1 MRKRFYLLTWFV
13 LMMAFAGLSMAETAY
28 SAQTYSAQ
36 TSSGAESDG
45 TNPNNSDLSAEDV
58 AWLAQVYGISQGEVT
73 SLPSVYSTSTENGVY
88 LPKTGQ
94 TESETVQTQ
103 QSADA
108 AGMTPALPQTN
119 GTAGMTPAFPQTG
132 GTAGGT
138 AVSPQTGGTAGGT
151 AVSPQTGGTAGGTV
165 ISPQTNG
172 TAGMNAAFPQ
182 TGGTAGGT
190 AVSPQTNGTAGMNA
204 APLQTNGTAANAG
217 SVAGMTE
224 GLNTIQGGQGAG
236 SVMVPVMGAFLDGT
250 VLNVGAEIT
259 IGLSDRSTIAVSPEI
274 CSVVSGGTIGY
285 GFACR
290 VFYERVK
297 QDTNTYVDRFTQVLV
312 YPQLINAGAKATPA
326 PEKKSSD
333 SGSAGSRSTNDAVS
347 GYPVDVYE
355 NPAQTAEDDSFGED
369 IWNETDDDSET
380 AWDSEVYPDAD
391 SEAYWE
397 EGND

>member
-1 MRKRFYLLTWFV
+1 MRKRFYFLTWFV

-108 AGMTPALPQTN
+108 AGMTPA
-119 GTAGMTPAFPQTG
+119 F
-132 GTAGGT
+132 
-138 AVSPQTGGTAGGT
+138 
-151 AVSPQTGGTAGGTV
+151 PQTGGTAGGTV
-165 ISPQTNG
+165 I
-172 TAGMNAAFPQ
+172 
-182 TGGTAGGT
+182 
-190 AVSPQTNGTAGMNA
+190 SPQTNGTAGMNA

-333 SGSAGSRSTNDAVS
+333 SGAAGRRSTNDAVS

-355 NPAQTAEDDSFGED
+355 NPAQTAEDDSYGED

-380 AWDSEVYPDAD
+380 VWDSEVYPDAD

>member
-1 MRKRFYLLTWFV
+1 MRKRFYFLTWFV

-108 AGMTPALPQTN
+108 AGMTPA
-119 GTAGMTPAFPQTG
+119 F
-132 GTAGGT
+132 
-138 AVSPQTGGTAGGT
+138 PQTGGTAGGT

-355 NPAQTAEDDSFGED
+355 NPAQTAEDDSYGED

>member
-1 MRKRFYLLTWFV
+1 
-13 LMMAFAGLSMAETAY
+13 
-28 SAQTYSAQ
+28 
-36 TSSGAESDG
+36 
-45 TNPNNSDLSAEDV
+45 
-58 AWLAQVYGISQGEVT
+58 
-73 SLPSVYSTSTENGVY
+73 
-88 LPKTGQ
+88 
-94 TESETVQTQ
+94 
-103 QSADA
+103 
-108 AGMTPALPQTN
+108 
-119 GTAGMTPAFPQTG
+119 
-132 GTAGGT
+132 
-138 AVSPQTGGTAGGT
+138 
-151 AVSPQTGGTAGGTV
+151 
-165 ISPQTNG
+165 
-172 TAGMNAAFPQ
+172 
-182 TGGTAGGT
+182 
-190 AVSPQTNGTAGMNA
+190 
-204 APLQTNGTAANAG
+204 
-217 SVAGMTE
+217 
-224 GLNTIQGGQGAG
+224 
-236 SVMVPVMGAFLDGT
+236 MVPVMGAFLDGT

-333 SGSAGSRSTNDAVS
+333 SGAAGRRSTNDAVS

-355 NPAQTAEDDSFGED
+355 NPAQTAEDDSYGED

-380 AWDSEVYPDAD
+380 VWDSEVYPDAD

>member
-1 MRKRFYLLTWFV
+1 
-13 LMMAFAGLSMAETAY
+13 MMAFAGLSMAETAY

-108 AGMTPALPQTN
+108 AGMTPA
-119 GTAGMTPAFPQTG
+119 F
-132 GTAGGT
+132 
-138 AVSPQTGGTAGGT
+138 PQTGGTAGGT

-165 ISPQTNG
+165 ISSQTNG
-172 TAGMNAAFPQ
+172 TAGMNTAFPQ

-224 GLNTIQGGQGAG
+224 GLNTIQSGQGAG

-333 SGSAGSRSTNDAVS
+333 SGSAGRRSTNDAVS

-369 IWNETDDDSET
+369 IWNETDD
-380 AWDSEVYPDAD
+380 P
-391 SEAYWE
+391 
-397 EGND
+397 

>member
-119 GTAGMTPAFPQTG
+119 GTAGMTPAF
-132 GTAGGT
+132 
-138 AVSPQTGGTAGGT
+138 PQTGGTAGGT

>member
-1 MRKRFYLLTWFV
+1 MRKRFYFLTWFV

-119 GTAGMTPAFPQTG
+119 GTAGMTPAF
-132 GTAGGT
+132 
-138 AVSPQTGGTAGGT
+138 PQTGGTAGGT

-333 SGSAGSRSTNDAVS
+333 SGSAGRRSTNDAVS
-347 GYPVDVYE
+347 GYPVNVYE

>member
-1 MRKRFYLLTWFV
+1 MRKRFYFLTWFV

-58 AWLAQVYGISQGEVT
+58 AWLDQVYGISQGEVT

-108 AGMTPALPQTN
+108 AGMTPALPQIN
-119 GTAGMTPAFPQTG
+119 GTAGMTPAF
-132 GTAGGT
+132 
-138 AVSPQTGGTAGGT
+138 PQTGGTAGGT

-190 AVSPQTNGTAGMNA
+190 AVFPQTNGTAGMNA

-333 SGSAGSRSTNDAVS
+333 SGSAGRRSTNDAVS

>member
-1 MRKRFYLLTWFV
+1 
-13 LMMAFAGLSMAETAY
+13 
-28 SAQTYSAQ
+28 
-36 TSSGAESDG
+36 
-45 TNPNNSDLSAEDV
+45 
-58 AWLAQVYGISQGEVT
+58 
-73 SLPSVYSTSTENGVY
+73 
-88 LPKTGQ
+88 
-94 TESETVQTQ
+94 
-103 QSADA
+103 
-108 AGMTPALPQTN
+108 
-119 GTAGMTPAFPQTG
+119 
-132 GTAGGT
+132 
-138 AVSPQTGGTAGGT
+138 
-151 AVSPQTGGTAGGTV
+151 
-165 ISPQTNG
+165 
-172 TAGMNAAFPQ
+172 
-182 TGGTAGGT
+182 
-190 AVSPQTNGTAGMNA
+190 MNA

-333 SGSAGSRSTNDAVS
+333 SGSAGRRSTNDAVS

-380 AWDSEVYPDAD
+380 AWDSEVYLDAD

>member
-1 MRKRFYLLTWFV
+1 MLKRFYFLTWFV

-108 AGMTPALPQTN
+108 AGMTS
-119 GTAGMTPAFPQTG
+119 AF
-132 GTAGGT
+132 
-138 AVSPQTGGTAGGT
+138 PQTGGTAGGT

-172 TAGMNAAFPQ
+172 TAGMTPALPQ
-182 TGGTAGGT
+182 TNGTAGMT
-190 AVSPQTNGTAGMNA
+190 PAFPQTNGTAGMNA

-333 SGSAGSRSTNDAVS
+333 SGSAGRRSTNDAVS

>member
-1 MRKRFYLLTWFV
+1 MRKRFYFLTWFV

-108 AGMTPALPQTN
+108 AGMTPA
-119 GTAGMTPAFPQTG
+119 F
-132 GTAGGT
+132 
-138 AVSPQTGGTAGGT
+138 PQTGGTAGGT

-204 APLQTNGTAANAG
+204 ALLQTNGTAANAG

-297 QDTNTYVDRFTQVLV
+297 QDTNTYMDRFTQVLV

-333 SGSAGSRSTNDAVS
+333 SGSAGSRSTNDAAS

>member
-58 AWLAQVYGISQGEVT
+58 AWLDQVYGISQGEVT

-119 GTAGMTPAFPQTG
+119 GTAGMTPAF
-132 GTAGGT
+132 
-138 AVSPQTGGTAGGT
+138 PQTGGTAGGT

>member
-1 MRKRFYLLTWFV
+1 MRKRFYFLTWFV

-108 AGMTPALPQTN
+108 AGMTP
-119 GTAGMTPAFPQTG
+119 
-132 GTAGGT
+132 
-138 AVSPQTGGTAGGT
+138 
-151 AVSPQTGGTAGGTV
+151 
-165 ISPQTNG
+165 
-172 TAGMNAAFPQ
+172 AFPQ

-333 SGSAGSRSTNDAVS
+333 SGAAGRRSTNDAVS

-355 NPAQTAEDDSFGED
+355 NPAQTAEDDSYGED

-380 AWDSEVYPDAD
+380 VWDSEVYPDAD

>member
-58 AWLAQVYGISQGEVT
+58 AWLDQVYGISQGEVT

-151 AVSPQTGGTAGGTV
+151 V

-182 TGGTAGGT
+182 TGGTAGGTAVSPQTNGMAGGT

>member
-1 MRKRFYLLTWFV
+1 MRKRFYFLTWFV

-108 AGMTPALPQTN
+108 AGMTPA
-119 GTAGMTPAFPQTG
+119 F
-132 GTAGGT
+132 
-138 AVSPQTGGTAGGT
+138 PQTGGTAGGT

-380 AWDSEVYPDAD
+380 AWDSEVYLDAD

>member
-1 MRKRFYLLTWFV
+1 MRKRFYFLTWFV

-108 AGMTPALPQTN
+108 AGMTPA
-119 GTAGMTPAFPQTG
+119 
-132 GTAGGT
+132 
-138 AVSPQTGGTAGGT
+138 
-151 AVSPQTGGTAGGTV
+151 
-165 ISPQTNG
+165 
-172 TAGMNAAFPQ
+172 FPQ

-204 APLQTNGTAANAG
+204 ASLQTNGTAANAG

-333 SGSAGSRSTNDAVS
+333 SGAAGRRSTNDAVS

-380 AWDSEVYPDAD
+380 AWDSEVYLDAD

>member
-1 MRKRFYLLTWFV
+1 MRKRFYFLTWFV

-151 AVSPQTGGTAGGTV
+151 V
-165 ISPQTNG
+165 I
-172 TAGMNAAFPQ
+172 
-182 TGGTAGGT
+182 
-190 AVSPQTNGTAGMNA
+190 SPQTNGTAGMNA

-333 SGSAGSRSTNDAVS
+333 SGAAGRRSTNDAVS

-380 AWDSEVYPDAD
+380 AWDSEVYLDAD

>member
-1 MRKRFYLLTWFV
+1 MRKRFYFLTWFV

-119 GTAGMTPAFPQTG
+119 GTAGMTPAF
-132 GTAGGT
+132 
-138 AVSPQTGGTAGGT
+138 PQTGGTAGGT

-333 SGSAGSRSTNDAVS
+333 SGAAGRRSTNDAVS

-355 NPAQTAEDDSFGED
+355 NPAQTAEDDSYGED

-380 AWDSEVYPDAD
+380 VWDSEVYPDAD